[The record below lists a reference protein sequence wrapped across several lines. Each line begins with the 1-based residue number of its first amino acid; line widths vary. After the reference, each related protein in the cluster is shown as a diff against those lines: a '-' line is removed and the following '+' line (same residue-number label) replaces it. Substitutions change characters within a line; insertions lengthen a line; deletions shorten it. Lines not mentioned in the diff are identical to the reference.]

1 MYVGTL
7 HKDLG
12 KIADTTTEKSVLPVE
27 YYLPVDVGDHIEV
40 TMEIILQV
48 SDKVKSEKWSIYISI
63 KDYTHYCRK
72 EN

>member
-1 MYVGTL
+1 MDTNRKIFLLTYGTPLMYVGTL

-48 SDKVKSEKWSIYISI
+48 SDKVKSEK
-63 KDYTHYCRK
+63 
-72 EN
+72 